1 MITAINKAAI
11 EIAAK
16 VLNTA
21 TRNDLNK
28 YSHIVD
34 ISYNA
39 LKINQLY
46 DDAAAFTASYKKFI
60 ELVAAATVGQ
70 TFRSYEDADF
80 VINRG
85 ITYVDGGQWNSS
97 KKYLI
102 ANSYSAVRE
111 FIRKISNKE
120 AIKEDTYF
128 GLVYR
133 ARTLDEYL
141 GLGSTRDSLS
151 LSGKTFNDQG
161 QQTENGKVK
170 YQKLSALD
178 IGHTY
183 KKNSDSRITP
193 LSEKFKTLLDIKG
206 LSGKVKLEITK
217 SLKELSRVH
226 LEGNLSFHNTI
237 PDNFSKKINGTP
249 GGFIVVTLHSF
260 KKNKAFAKQESKLYS
275 DIKKLIYKSYPAI
288 AKQSGSN
295 SFNQDIV
302 EKVTLSILGNFAK
315 NRVKPASHKK
325 VSTKINVNSTAKVS
339 VGETG
344 MTLAKKKVADKPTTI
359 NKNITSN
366 NLIKLQT
373 LLSSQLQD
381 VISANMGDGDQR
393 SILNYRTG
401 RFASTV
407 KIENVSQARSGMITA
422 FYSYMKN
429 PYATFAE
436 GGKQQYP
443 ISRNPKLLISR
454 SIRDIGKAL
463 AINQMRAVSI

>member
-102 ANSYSAVRE
+102 ANSYSAVRK
-111 FIRKISNKE
+111 FITMISNKE

-237 PDNFSKKINGTP
+237 PDNFSKKINFR
-249 GGFIVVTLHSF
+249 GG
-260 KKNKAFAKQESKLYS
+260 N
-275 DIKKLIYKSYPAI
+275 
-288 AKQSGSN
+288 
-295 SFNQDIV
+295 
-302 EKVTLSILGNFAK
+302 
-315 NRVKPASHKK
+315 
-325 VSTKINVNSTAKVS
+325 
-339 VGETG
+339 
-344 MTLAKKKVADKPTTI
+344 
-359 NKNITSN
+359 
-366 NLIKLQT
+366 
-373 LLSSQLQD
+373 
-381 VISANMGDGDQR
+381 
-393 SILNYRTG
+393 
-401 RFASTV
+401 
-407 KIENVSQARSGMITA
+407 
-422 FYSYMKN
+422 
-429 PYATFAE
+429 
-436 GGKQQYP
+436 
-443 ISRNPKLLISR
+443 
-454 SIRDIGKAL
+454 
-463 AINQMRAVSI
+463 